1 MSTSNR
7 LNYNN
12 NNDLQ
17 QKSVQYNEE
26 RKEEHTKDIQSITKG
41 MSIMQLQDENKEN
54 EKSFENQER
63 LTLSPNK
70 LIMSKRVNLKLNK
83 FEVTSFPKDI
93 KTKIKYTF

>member
-1 MSTSNR
+1 MSTSNT

-12 NNDLQ
+12 NNVLQ
-17 QKSVQYNEE
+17 QKTVQYNEE
-26 RKEEHTKDIQSITKG
+26 RKEEHLKDIQNITKG
-41 MSIMQLQDENKEN
+41 MSDMQLRDENKEN
-54 EKSFENQER
+54 DKSFENQKR

-83 FEVTSFPKDI
+83 LEVTSFPKDI